1 MRYLGML
8 NLEETD
14 ALYIFN
20 QINSFILSKN
30 LNFNS
35 LIHFGSDG
43 ASTMTGTVILFIYL
57 LLVDFIIFVFKIYI
71 DNRTSK
77 WCIYTT

>member
-1 MRYLGML
+1 MRYLGIV

-20 QINSFILSKN
+20 QIKSFISSKN
-30 LNFNS
+30 LNINS

-43 ASTMTGTVILFIYL
+43 ASTMTGNFIYYL
-57 LLVDFIIFVFKIYI
+57 FVY
-71 DNRTSK
+71 
-77 WCIYTT
+77 

>member
-1 MRYLGML
+1 MRYLGMI

-20 QINSFILSKN
+20 QIDLFTSSKN

-43 ASTMTGTVILFIYL
+43 ASNMTGNLFYLFINL
-57 LLVDFIIFVFKIYI
+57 I
-71 DNRTSK
+71 
-77 WCIYTT
+77 

>member
-43 ASTMTGTVILFIYL
+43 ASTMTGNFVYLSFIG
-57 LLVDFIIFVFKIYI
+57 
-71 DNRTSK
+71 
-77 WCIYTT
+77 